1 MSSQTLIQVG
11 FNESTVWVRVSGRGS
26 FQNSSPL
33 KDFAKEMLSRGYK
46 TFVIDLG
53 ECPVMDSTF
62 MGTLAGIALKLQA
75 SEGTVRVTRL
85 NERNFGLLSNLGLD
99 QLLKLEAQT
108 GAESAPGA
116 TQEFTEVQNLATG
129 PQDKQSQAVT
139 MLEAHEAVV
148 EANPENEAKFKDVLE
163 FLRQNVEEGE

>member
-1 MSSQTLIQVG
+1 MFLPKKTLIHADDAAVLNQRDPPG
-11 FNESTVWVRVSGRGS
+11 GDRTVLMVVVTDHRKLAPVRSLRLG
-26 FQNSSPL
+26 
-33 KDFAKEMLSRGYK
+33 
-46 TFVIDLG
+46 VIH
-53 ECPVMDSTF
+53 
-62 MGTLAGIALKLQA
+62 
-75 SEGTVRVTRL
+75 
-85 NERNFGLLSNLGLD
+85 LD

-108 GAESAPGA
+108 GADSAPGA
-116 TQEFTEVQNLATG
+116 TQEFTAVQNLATG